1 MSKQAAAP
9 INDPCWRQIG
19 VWGDQSCTE
28 LAGHVHCRNCPV
40 YIASGRQLF
49 DQPAPADYLEEWHHV
64 LAEDSLRAATT
75 THSVMVFLI
84 GSQRLALD
92 AACFLEV
99 QDEHPLHRVPHVG
112 HPAFL
117 GLVNLRGR
125 LHLCVSL
132 AQLLGLTENQ
142 ASDHT
147 AKPAGGP
154 YLIIVE
160 KDSAQW
166 IMPVTKV
173 EGLLRF
179 DPDEIQS
186 PPVNVSKATGTF
198 TKSVLE
204 HNGQSI
210 AWLDEELLFYHLKT
224 NIF

>member
-1 MSKQAAAP
+1 MTTEATEP
-9 INDPCWRQIG
+9 INDPCWRQVG
-19 VWGDQSCTE
+19 VWGDQSCAE

-40 YIASGRQLF
+40 YTASGRRLF
-49 DQPAPADYLEEWHHV
+49 DQPAPAEYLEEWHQV
-64 LAEDSLRAATT
+64 LADDTVSTSTT

-84 GSQRLALD
+84 GPQRLALD

-99 QDEHPLHRVPHVG
+99 QDQSPLHRVPHVQ

-125 LHLCVSL
+125 LHLCISL
-132 AQLLGLTENQ
+132 AQLLGLADNQ
-142 ASDHT
+142 AVNHSSESADSQH
-147 AKPAGGP
+147 
-154 YLIIVE
+154 LIIVE
-160 KDSAQW
+160 KDGDQW
-166 IMPVTKV
+166 VMPVTRV

-179 DPDEIQS
+179 DPATIQS

-198 TKSVLE
+198 TNRVLE
-204 HNGQSI
+204 HDGQAI